1 MKTKKPILIIDD
13 DELSRIIMIKA
24 IEGLQLS
31 NNISTSANGE
41 DAMQFLNDPKNEKPG
56 LILLDLN
63 MPVMDGFEFLKIIK
77 ADEDLKKIPVVI
89 FSTSDDQKD
98 ILKSFG
104 LQVAGYMVK
113 PFDYNQLSDLLKTL
127 DSYWTLSR
135 LPR

>member
-31 NNISTSANGE
+31 NNISTSQNGE
-41 DAMQFLNDPKNEKPG
+41 DALQFLNNPKNEKPG

-63 MPVMDGFEFLKIIK
+63 MPVMDGFEFLKVIK